1 MPLNGQQAE
10 MQWEGRARAALG
22 QPEIPDADLSE
33 VFGKLPP
40 RQVGMG
46 ACLEELF
53 FAAQRC
59 KPPRAW
65 PNPLAEAAHSFL
77 LPAACR
83 EAVAA
88 LETANRLID
97 LCQGSEL
104 GGREL
109 RHGHF
114 HYGAELKEKQ
124 TKRPHHATLE

>member
-10 MQWEGRARAALG
+10 MQWEGRAKAELG

-33 VFGKLPP
+33 VFGELPP

-46 ACLEELF
+46 ACLEELSCT
-53 FAAQRC
+53 AQRC
-59 KPPRAW
+59 EPPRAW
-65 PNPLAEAAHSFL
+65 PNLLAEAAHSFL
-77 LPAACR
+77 LPAACH

-104 GGREL
+104 GG
-109 RHGHF
+109 
-114 HYGAELKEKQ
+114 
-124 TKRPHHATLE
+124 

>member
-1 MPLNGQQAE
+1 
-10 MQWEGRARAALG
+10 MQWEGRAKAALG

-33 VFGKLPP
+33 VFGELPP

-46 ACLEELF
+46 ACLEELSCT
-53 FAAQRC
+53 AQRC
-59 KPPRAW
+59 EPPCAW
-65 PNPLAEAAHSFL
+65 PNLLAEAAHGFL
-77 LPAACR
+77 LPAACH

-124 TKRPHHATLE
+124 TKRPHHGTLE

>member
-1 MPLNGQQAE
+1 
-10 MQWEGRARAALG
+10 MQWEGRAKAALG

-33 VFGKLPP
+33 VFGELPP

-46 ACLEELF
+46 ACLEELSCT
-53 FAAQRC
+53 AQRC
-59 KPPRAW
+59 EPPCAW
-65 PNPLAEAAHSFL
+65 PNLLAEAAHSFL
-77 LPAACR
+77 LPAACH

-88 LETANRLID
+88 LETANRLTD

-109 RHGHF
+109 RHGLF
-114 HYGAELKEKQ
+114 HYRAELKERQ

>member
-1 MPLNGQQAE
+1 

-65 PNPLAEAAHSFL
+65 PNPLAEAAHTAFCSL
-77 LPAACR
+77 LLAVKLWQLWKQQTDSLICAR
-83 EAVAA
+83 EA
-88 LETANRLID
+88 N
-97 LCQGSEL
+97 
-104 GGREL
+104 
-109 RHGHF
+109 
-114 HYGAELKEKQ
+114 
-124 TKRPHHATLE
+124 